1 MSKRLADVGISPY
14 RTRRT
19 SVGNADPAFRF
30 LQIRHSGA
38 SSRRALQSLVL
49 TQIKIRKK
57 GADTMRHGLLEIGK
71 DILIV
76 VLALAVL
83 VLAILALPEKTL
95 TSTPW
100 LAGILKPFAGV
111 LGMSEASLTYTA
123 PQTAPAVTGA
133 ARPTAI
139 SVRNLAGRQSVQ
151 YDFAVLDSRF
161 ETLGA
166 VLGQALDSASEPQ
179 AADKTQICQA
189 LQGVSAAFR
198 YPAALSPKTVAAWL
212 NVEGPD
218 TEPGQWYIL
227 SAGDETVTL
236 YVAGESCC
244 AFRTAVSAQTLADL
258 LESAAPDGSFF
269 AFEGGTKYENVDA
282 FSLISGTAPV
292 LPAAVWT
299 NPCEARFRISM
310 ASGLGINPYGDA
322 AYTDSDGN
330 AWYTEA
336 NCTLCITPQGRA
348 TLRVISADSRFEA
361 LSDSPE
367 SRIETARALLT
378 QIAAGTA
385 GDARL
390 YLTEYSQS
398 GETAVCRFDYF
409 LSGVPVAA
417 EAGAAAEVRFKRAS
431 VTEASITLRD
441 YSLTEEASRL
451 LPAPQA
457 AAIVSDGV
465 ELALIYTETE
475 ETVRANWK
483 S

>member
-1 MSKRLADVGISPY
+1 
-14 RTRRT
+14 
-19 SVGNADPAFRF
+19 
-30 LQIRHSGA
+30 
-38 SSRRALQSLVL
+38 
-49 TQIKIRKK
+49 
-57 GADTMRHGLLEIGK
+57 MRHGLLEIIK

-76 VLALAVL
+76 VLALAIL
-83 VLAILALPEKTL
+83 VLAVLALPEKTV

-123 PQTAPAVTGA
+123 PQAEPAVTGA

-151 YDFAVLDSRF
+151 YDFDALDSQF
-161 ETLGA
+161 EMLGA

-179 AADKTQICQA
+179 AADEKQVCQA

-198 YPAALSPKTVAAWL
+198 YPAALSPKTAAAWL

-218 TEPGQWYIL
+218 AEPGQWFIL
-227 SAGDETVTL
+227 SADGESVTL

-244 AFRTAVSAQTLADL
+244 SFRTAVPAQTLADL

-282 FSLISGTAPV
+282 FSLIPGTAPV

-299 NPCEARFRISM
+299 NPCEARFLISM

-336 NCTLCITPQGRA
+336 NCTLCITPLGKV
-348 TLRVISADSRFEA
+348 TLRVISSDSRFEA
-361 LSDSPE
+361 LSDRPD

-378 QIAAGTA
+378 RIAAGTS

-390 YLTEYSQS
+390 YLTEYSRS
-398 GETAVCRFDYF
+398 GENAVCRFDYF

-417 EAGAAAEVRFKRAS
+417 EAGAAAEVHFRGVS
-431 VTEASITLRD
+431 VTEATITLRT
-441 YSLTEEASRL
+441 YSLTEETSRL
-451 LPAPQA
+451 LPAAQA
-457 AAIVSDGV
+457 AVIVPDGV
-465 ELALIYTETE
+465 ELALIYTDTE
-475 ETVRANWK
+475 DTVRANWK